1 MSFKLSISDCISCLA
16 TLRNS
21 SDILTSYFISFIL
34 TFIPDFLHFPSV
46 KLTQKT
52 YLLLGVIIAVSGINL
67 YLLIFTTQQ
76 NQDVLHSISY
86 SSDLKVIVERIGGT
100 ANSIAGGNEAD
111 RQTLENQISDFDT
124 TYARLGTGGNIGEQ
138 NVVAV
143 PSELRSAYD
152 NVGSAWAPYKEDA
165 EKIKKETIFDS
176 RVKDGITYI
185 LGKDGELISLA
196 NGISNDLSPLDRNYN
211 KHKMIALEMTN
222 IAKDIGEKTLLYSI
236 GEGGNVTSSLKKDRI
251 IFDAD
256 LKMLQGLPLTDPEF
270 ANYDITQETLAEIP
284 RQNSDSIRQI
294 DPLWE
299 SVKVKLI
306 FVESNTLLSKD
317 FGTALLKLN
326 TQRTALLD
334 ATSNFVNQ
342 WNGLIDSGL
351 HDKVIVVQLLI
362 IADILVFMTVMFSI
376 RRSLLPL
383 DSLIRA
389 IGRVKEGFYGERINY
404 YSKDEIGELAE
415 TFNSMSLTIKKKE
428 EETKKIEV
436 AKDEFLAMVT
446 HELKT
451 PLVPIQGYSDILL
464 GEHLGPLN
472 STQKERLKI
481 ISSSAATLLQLI
493 SDLLDAQ
500 KLELGQLRIKKEKN
514 NLKDTI
520 DKTIIGMQPQAISDD
535 VSLSHD
541 IKKDIYAFY
550 DDDRIKQV
558 LTNLIKNSL
567 KATPPKIGKVEV
579 SLEEKPTE
587 MIISV
592 KDNGRGIPVDATD
605 QIFKKFYQVDTTS
618 TREKGG
624 SGLGLSI
631 CKGIV
636 DAHGGRIWMQSE
648 VSKGTTFFF
657 AIPKTEIYR
666 TPV

>member
-1 MSFKLSISDCISCLA
+1 M
-16 TLRNS
+16 
-21 SDILTSYFISFIL
+21 
-34 TFIPDFLHFPSV
+34 

-52 YLLLGVIIAVSGINL
+52 YLLLGAIIAVSGINL

-86 SSDLKVIVERIGGT
+86 ASDLKVVVERIGGT
-100 ANSIAGGNEAD
+100 ANSIAAGNEED
-111 RQTLENQISDFDT
+111 RQTLETQISDFDS
-124 TYARLGTGGNIGEQ
+124 TYTILGTGGNISGL
-138 NVVAV
+138 NIIAV
-143 PSELRSAYD
+143 PSVLRPAYD
-152 NVGSAWAPYKEDA
+152 NVGNAWIPYKEDA
-165 EKIKKETIFDS
+165 EMIKKETIFDS

-185 LGKDGELISLA
+185 LGKDSELISLT
-196 NGISNDLSPLDRNYN
+196 NGISNDLLPLDRNYN

-222 IAKDIGEKTLLYSI
+222 IAKDLGEKTLLYSI

-256 LKMLQGLPLTDPEF
+256 LKKLEGLPLTDPE
-270 ANYDITQETLAEIP
+270 YLDYGITQETLAPIP
-284 RQNSDSIRQI
+284 RQNSDSLRQI

-299 SVKVKLI
+299 SMKVKLI

-317 FGTALLKLN
+317 FGAALSKLN
-326 TQRTALLD
+326 AQRSELLN
-334 ATSNFVNQ
+334 ATSDFVSQ
-342 WNGLIDSGL
+342 WNGMIDSGL
-351 HDKVIVVQLLI
+351 HDKVVVVQLLI
-362 IADILVFMTVMFSI
+362 IADIVVFVAVMMSI
-376 RRSLLPL
+376 RKSLLPL

-389 IGRVKEGFYGERINY
+389 IGRVKEGFYGERITY
-404 YSKDEIGELAE
+404 SSKDEIGELAE
-415 TFNSMSLTIKKKE
+415 TFNSMSSTIQKKE

-472 STQKERLKI
+472 STQKERLQI
-481 ISSSAATLLQLI
+481 ISSSASTLLQLI

-500 KLELGQLRIKKEKN
+500 KLELGQLRIKKERN
-514 NLKDTI
+514 NLKETI
-520 DKTIIGMQPQAISDD
+520 DKTIIGMQPQAISDN
-535 VSLSHD
+535 VSLTHD
-541 IKKDIYAFY
+541 VKNDVYAFY

-567 KATPPKIGKVEV
+567 KATLPNIGKVEV
-579 SLEEKPTE
+579 SIEEKPTE
-587 MIISV
+587 LIVSV
-592 KDNGRGIPVDATD
+592 KDNGRGIPDEAID
-605 QIFKKFYQVDTTS
+605 KIFKKFYQVDTTS

-648 VSKGTTFFF
+648 ISKGTTFSF
-657 AIPKTEIYR
+657 ALPKTEVYR
-666 TPV
+666 SPV